1 MDTVRESL
9 GYLKSTS
16 GKSLLRP
23 VKQKEPK
30 TCGGLEELPPHLVR
44 IRLRMDGNIYRCNKA
59 IYRCNKAIAE
69 DLVRRKRATIL
80 NEAREDDE
88 CESLT

>member
-1 MDTVRESL
+1 MYIPLKTKEVTMDTVRESL
-9 GYLKSTS
+9 GYLKNTS
-16 GKSLLRP
+16 GKSLLKL

-30 TCGGLEELPPHLVR
+30 IYGGLEELPPHLVR

-59 IYRCNKAIAE
+59 IAE

-80 NEAREDDE
+80 SEE
-88 CESLT
+88 